1 MATSVRRTGLN
12 VLGDMPWGTH
22 ACLFYDSNEDL
33 LDTVIPFFKAGLE
46 SNEFCIWATTEPLT
60 VQQAQASL
68 SQNIPFV
75 DRYLA
80 AGKLEI
86 LPGREWYLQDEQF
99 DLSRVTR
106 GWHQKLRG
114 ALANGRDGMRVSG
127 DTGWLVPNQWKK
139 FYDYEQELDKSIA
152 GRPIIVLCTYPLSAA
167 KALDILDVARVHHC
181 TIARRNREWEFLE
194 TPELKRAKGEIK
206 KLNDALGI
214 LSKPFSGH
222 ELLTPQ
228 ERVVLAQ
235 IVRGASSKDAGQTLG
250 ISPRTVEFH
259 RANIMQ
265 KLAAKNVA
273 DLIRTVLGD

>member
-1 MATSVRRTGLN
+1 
-12 VLGDMPWGTH
+12 
-22 ACLFYDSNEDL
+22 
-33 LDTVIPFFKAGLE
+33 
-46 SNEFCIWATTEPLT
+46 
-60 VQQAQASL
+60 
-68 SQNIPFV
+68 
-75 DRYLA
+75 
-80 AGKLEI
+80 
-86 LPGREWYLQDEQF
+86 
-99 DLSRVTR
+99 
-106 GWHQKLRG
+106 
-114 ALANGRDGMRVSG
+114 
-127 DTGWLVPNQWKK
+127 
-139 FYDYEQELDKSIA
+139 
-152 GRPIIVLCTYPLSAA
+152 
-167 KALDILDVARVHHC
+167 VHHC